1 MYVIDKGK
9 NLHFEIEDTGV
20 GIPKEDQKY
29 LFQKF
34 FRSGNVLR
42 HETQGSGLGLYIAS
56 SIVKRSGGEIWFD
69 SKEHKGS
76 RFWFTLP
83 YAS

>member
-1 MYVIDKGK
+1 MEDKGK
-9 NLHFEIEDTGV
+9 NLRLEIKDTGV
-20 GIPKEDQKY
+20 GIPREDQKY
-29 LFQKF
+29 IFEKF

-42 HETQGSGLGLYIAS
+42 HETQGSGLGLYIAK
-56 SIVKRSGGEIWFD
+56 SIIKRSKGEIGFE

-76 RFWFTLP
+76 TFWFTLP